1 MKARPPF
8 DAQWLAHLPGS
19 ELIRE
24 GLGDAHAGVETVNAL
39 LVEIAA
45 PRLREF
51 GIRVPEFPSQSLD
64 AEIRLYR
71 RLGAEFAVDA
81 YGQYNSLLRRLTSF
95 NRAMERAL
103 RRAATR

>member
-1 MKARPPF
+1 MKAPPPF
-8 DAQWLAHLPGS
+8 DTQLLSRLPGS

-24 GLGDAHAGVETVNAL
+24 GLDDAYAGVESVNAL

-51 GIRVPEFPSQSLD
+51 GMSVPEFPAQPLD

-71 RLGAEFAVDA
+71 RLGAEFAADA

-103 RRAATR
+103 RRAEER